1 MSLSSLASE
10 DATSG
15 LDRSAI
21 SDFREL
27 KRICSFRNLMEFVKY
42 PSTCQLIHKKADFLA
57 YSFSA
62 SCEKKSLCIPAEH
75 QDYDPLRQLFLPA
88 LRREAVHTAPLR
100 RSATC
105 VQDIP
110 YVNDTVNHKITIFL
124 SAAIGDR
131 LSE

>member
-1 MSLSSLASE
+1 
-10 DATSG
+10 
-15 LDRSAI
+15 
-21 SDFREL
+21 
-27 KRICSFRNLMEFVKY
+27 MEFVKY

-62 SCEKKSLCIPAEH
+62 SCEKKPLCIPAEH

-110 YVNDTVNHKITIFL
+110 YVNDTVTHKITIFS

-131 LSE
+131 LSELRQSTDPRRQNALGDELEKSRSSIANQWQCL